1 MESAEWLCPICGDVR
16 DFEQPPCVDGH
27 TAEGDECPEWI
38 CVDCGTAF
46 LLGEAAVVAGTLLYR
61 AA

>member
-1 MESAEWLCPICGDVR
+1 MERAEWLCPICGDVR
-16 DFEQPPCVDGH
+16 PFEQPPCSDGH
-27 TAEGDECPEWI
+27 AGGADCPEWL

-46 LLGEAAVVAGTLLYR
+46 LLGESAAVTGTLLHR